1 MKYIKLL
8 CLTLAISVIIPAIA
22 KKPKDKNK
30 YGVYMTGVSASF
42 TDSLV
47 YFTGIQYIDSAAIGT
62 NGLLLDRSMYS
73 MQLKDYIEQNQ
84 NGKNRTCFVY
94 YNQKK
99 KKLQKEVSKL
109 KQRYQKNKSILV
121 LDVNPDF
128 KFEKADT
135 AE

>member
-8 CLTLAISVIIPAIA
+8 CLALAVSVIVPAIA

-47 YFTGIQYIDSAAIGT
+47 YFTGIQYVDSAAIGP
-62 NGLLLDRSMYS
+62 NGLLQDRSMYS
-73 MQLKDYIEQNQ
+73 IQLKDYIEHNLDE
-84 NGKNRTCFVY
+84 KNRTCFVY

-99 KKLQKEVSKL
+99 KKLQKEVSKMKL
-109 KQRYQKNKSILV
+109 KYQKNKSVLV
-121 LDVNPDF
+121 RDINPDF
-128 KFEKADT
+128 KFEKPDF
-135 AE
+135 E

>member
-84 NGKNRTCFVY
+84 NGKNRTCFIY

-128 KFEKADT
+128 KFEKAGI